1 MAVDRRRAERERRAA
16 LRVPAV
22 FAVKCLVEAH
32 LELGQAEDVGPGGL
46 TMRRPNDMPLP
57 PGTGV
62 LVTFALPGGQALV
75 ATHGIVVSDTSLGAR
90 RRTGVRFLAL
100 PADEE
105 QQIATFCHAILVV
118 RYPESFVA

>member
-22 FAVKCLVEAH
+22 FAVKCVIEERLQ
-32 LELGQAEDVGPGGL
+32 LGQAEDVGPGGL
-46 TMRRPNDMPLP
+46 TMRRPEDKPLA
-57 PGTGV
+57 PGAGI
-62 LVTFALPGGQALV
+62 LLTFGLPGGQAMV
-75 ATHGIVVSDTSLGAR
+75 ATHGVVITDHPAGSC

-105 QQIATFCHAILVV
+105 QQIAAFCLT
-118 RYPESFVA
+118 